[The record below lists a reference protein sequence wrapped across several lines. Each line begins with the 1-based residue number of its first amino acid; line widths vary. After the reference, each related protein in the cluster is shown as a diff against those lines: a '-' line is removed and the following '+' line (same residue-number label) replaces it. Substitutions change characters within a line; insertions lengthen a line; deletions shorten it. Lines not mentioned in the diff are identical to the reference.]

1 MDKGGSEGR
10 TPATG
15 YGGYYVFEALA
26 PKYDLPAACTV
37 VIQGFGNVGSYAG
50 EIFSKNGHKVIAVSG
65 SHGGIV
71 NEQGIDI
78 PALMK
83 YQSGNKTIADF
94 PGTRPITN
102 DELLALPCD
111 VLIPAALE
119 NQIRGDT
126 VATIKAKF
134 ILELANGPTTP
145 EADDVLFSKG
155 IPVVPDI
162 LANAGGVT
170 VSTYEWE
177 QNLKGE
183 HWSEAD
189 VLARMKQEISAE
201 ALAIHARAQ
210 ELHTDLRRAA
220 FVLALERISKAMG
233 Y

>member
-1 MDKGGSEGR
+1 M
-10 TPATG
+10 
-15 YGGYYVFEALA
+15 
-26 PKYDLPAACTV
+26 
-37 VIQGFGNVGSYAG
+37 
-50 EIFSKNGHKVIAVSG
+50 
-65 SHGGIV
+65 
-71 NEQGIDI
+71 
-78 PALMK
+78 
-83 YQSGNKTIADF
+83 
-94 PGTRPITN
+94 
-102 DELLALPCD
+102 
-111 VLIPAALE
+111 LIPAALE